1 MTDPFAIL
9 TLIVCVPFLGML
21 FVLTSKEDDLSRTH
35 NGSNVAIFTIIA
47 NLVLIWRVFMLIDEN
62 KPHLQLFE
70 KFNWLPV
77 PDINLVFA
85 VDNLSLLMILA
96 VHLVILT
103 GIIFSR
109 SETARQKST
118 MVFTLLFLSM
128 STGLFVAADIFSFFI
143 FFEAVLLPLFMLIGL
158 SGGLKKTERTDGFLL
173 YNLIGALVLFVGILL
188 IYQAYGSLTLD
199 KAPKILW
206 KKHHGYWIFGLLALG
221 FISRIPVWPFHYW
234 IASISSKI
242 KNPLVFIA
250 SAVLPLSGI
259 YGLIR
264 FWPRYIPLEVS
275 QYFVWVNVIGTVTML
290 FIGLIGLSNKESQY
304 KIFAYVTVGYIMY
317 LLGIFSQNKQIVS
330 NIGYALFGFLI
341 IAGALESLSAY
352 IRSKSDSQDT
362 TDEGFLCRAKRL
374 SLVYSFIT
382 VAAIGFP
389 VSAVFT
395 NNFLILS
402 TLLAGNIQMGM
413 VLIVSFLIVAGSLI
427 EEMFRLKTESKD
439 CALGKSDDLP
449 AGEFVFMLFIMFV
462 LLMSF
467 IRPLWFVVGR

>member
-21 FVLTSKEDDLSRTH
+21 FVLTSKEDSLSRTH
-35 NGSNVAIFTIIA
+35 NGSNVAVFTIIA
-47 NLVLIWRVFMLIDEN
+47 NLVLIWRVFMLIDAD

-109 SETARQKST
+109 SEPARQKST

-188 IYQAYGSLTLD
+188 IYKAYGSLTLD

-206 KKHHGYWIFGLLALG
+206 KKHHGYWIFGTLAFG

-242 KNPLVFIA
+242 KNPLVFVA

-317 LLGIFSQNKQIVS
+317 LLGIFSQNKQIVA